1 MTVQT
6 INGDI
11 LNTADALNTDEIVI
25 NWSGNEF
32 SFEYQYTLEYLTQA
46 PGDFAVK
53 STSGW
58 IKDQSGVMSH
68 LDDGEYRF
76 VIRSRYDADHEETDG
91 DSILFTIDAVTGPA
105 LRFYP
110 LHQTIS
116 AGSNVDLYLY
126 IEDVQDLTGM
136 ELHLSYTT
144 APLQII
150 AVNPAN
156 MLLGSSTF
164 YKDLEYGDGMIRIIA
179 ANSDNF
185 NEINGTG
192 EIVQFTF
199 TSKEAGSA
207 YIMIQTTSPYLTQ
220 LRDSANDTLQ
230 YIVRN
235 AIVDVY

>member
-76 VIRSRYDADHEETDG
+76 IIRSRYDADHEEAGG

-116 AGSNVDLYLY
+116 AGSPVYLYLY
-126 IEDVQDLTGM
+126 IEEIQDLTAM

-156 MLLGSSTF
+156 MLLGASAF
-164 YKDLEYGDGMIRIIA
+164 YEDLEYGDGMVRIIA
-179 ANSDNF
+179 SSNDF

-192 EIVQFTF
+192 EIAKLTF
-199 TSKEAGSA
+199 TSQETGSA
-207 YIMIQTTSPYLTQ
+207 EIIIQTTSPYLTQ
-220 LRDSANDTLQ
+220 LRDSVNTALQ
-230 YIVRN
+230 YIVKN
-235 AIVDVY
+235 ATVDVY